1 MHDTSSISTV
11 LIVVSVLLFFF
22 LGIAIM
28 VIVDHKARLP
38 GGFTHDPFSIAGMH
52 RDHPWIAFL
61 TATILLGII
70 ASLLFVLF
78 ATAAEHLGLAKEKE
92 PGGLLA
98 RLKSERTSETVRHFH
113 HYPPQMF
120 ATQGKKNICFYCHG
134 DYPHSKEPMVRTL
147 LNMHTQ
153 FVGCMTCHVDAR
165 KVPEDALELR
175 WLNYSG
181 IAVKGKPYGI
191 DIDPK
196 TGSLAETDDYYS
208 KIVAFTKNDKGAT
221 PIEITADDP
230 QTQEFAKVRNQLS
243 DADRDAVK
251 KTFHK
256 LVSPKGRF
264 CSRCHAN
271 EGRGFVPFRALGF
284 SERRVRDLTNL
295 NLIGLVE
302 KYREFYLPM
311 LTRSDK
317 SLPPLETLTGP
328 RPAKPAAPGPDI
340 RQDPR
345 SWWKGKYDAPR
356 PAPPKSP

>member
-1 MHDTSSISTV
+1 MHDTLSISTV
-11 LIVVSVLLFFF
+11 LIVISVLLFFF

-38 GGFTHDPFSIAGMH
+38 GGFTHDPFSITGMH
-52 RDHPWIAFL
+52 RDHPLIAFL

-70 ASLLFVLF
+70 TSLLLVLF
-78 ATAAEHLGLAKEKE
+78 ATAAEHLGLAKEKK
-92 PGGLLA
+92 PSGLLT
-98 RLKSERTSETVRHFH
+98 RLKAERTSETIRHFH

-120 ATQGKKNICFYCHG
+120 ATQGKKNVCFYCHG

-153 FVGCMTCHVDAR
+153 FVGCMTCHADAR
-165 KVPEDALELR
+165 KVPEDSLELR

-181 IAVKGKPYGI
+181 IAVKGRPYGT

-208 KIVAFTKNDKGAT
+208 RVVAFAKHDKGAT
-221 PIEITADDP
+221 PIEITSDDP
-230 QTQEFAKVRNQLS
+230 HAREFIEVRDRLS

-251 KTFHK
+251 KTFHRQ
-256 LVSPKGRF
+256 VSPKGRF
-264 CSRCHAN
+264 CSRCHTD

-284 SERRVRDLTNL
+284 SERRTRDLTNL
-295 NLIGLVE
+295 NIIGVVE
-302 KYREFYLPM
+302 KYREFYLPV
-311 LTRSDK
+311 LTRSGK

-356 PAPPKSP
+356 LAPPKSP